1 MPSVL
6 ETYRGRIRDGDEV
19 RMEDGTLAVVKR
31 WDIVCGGNAMVA
43 RLRPKVNPFR
53 RFWMALHGRTTLYD
67 EQIDR
72 LTLVTPSPH
81 PEK

>member
-1 MPSVL
+1 M
-6 ETYRGRIRDGDEV
+6 IRVGP
-19 RMEDGTLAVVKR
+19 
-31 WDIVCGGNAMVA
+31 MVA